1 MESILLALSGTTTAE
16 VEITNS
22 VAVIYSV
29 AAGLLGLLISLTY
42 MKTGNR
48 VSKNFARTLITLPI
62 LYRIIGCKW
71 KFRNIYRSTW
81 SIFISK
87 I

>member
-48 VSKNFARTLITLPI
+48 VSKNFA
-62 LYRIIGCKW
+62 
-71 KFRNIYRSTW
+71 NA
-81 SIFISK
+81 
-87 I
+87 